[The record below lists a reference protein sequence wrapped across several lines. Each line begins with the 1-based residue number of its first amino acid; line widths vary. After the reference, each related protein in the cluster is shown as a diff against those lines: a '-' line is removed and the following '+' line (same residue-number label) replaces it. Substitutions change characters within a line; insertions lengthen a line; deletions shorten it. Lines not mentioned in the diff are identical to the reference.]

1 VGNVDAIDNRIARDG
16 AVAAYWA
23 EYCRA
28 ASLPASTPYQAWY
41 FGNTPALAHE
51 LVELVLYGPKRA
63 TAGAA
68 WAVDLE
74 PDLGAV
80 PFGYSVVTEFDGTPR
95 CVIRTSQLQRKPLDQ
110 VDAQFAWDEGEGD
123 RTLADWLDGHERY
136 FRSECAAAGR
146 EFHSDMDVQL
156 ERFELLYPFDRAIA
170 VPDGPRLVPGYLP
183 GAIGAMTAL
192 HSAFYSKVHGFGAAF
207 EVKVASDLAQFI
219 GRFDPAHDGLWLVVD
234 DGRIAG
240 SIAIDGRDAASAQ
253 LRWFLLDP
261 ALQGGGLG
269 QRMLDRAL
277 DFCRQRGLPRVHL
290 STFAGLDAARRLYE
304 RAGFRPVHE
313 ADGETWGRVVRE
325 QRFEWLAR

>member
-1 VGNVDAIDNRIARDG
+1 MGNVDAIDNRIDRSG

-23 EYCRA
+23 QYCRA

-41 FGNTPALAHE
+41 FGNTPDLAHD
-51 LVELVLYGPKRA
+51 LVELVLHGPKRA

-95 CVIRTSQLQRKPLDQ
+95 CVIRTSQLERRPLDR

-123 RTLADWLDGHERY
+123 RTLVDWLAGHERY
-136 FRSECAAAGR
+136 FRAECAAAGR
-146 EFHSDMDVQL
+146 AFRTDMDVQL
-156 ERFELLYPFDRAIA
+156 ERFELLYPFDRALA

-183 GAIGAMTAL
+183 GAIGAVAAL
-192 HSAFYSKVHGFGAAF
+192 HGAYYARAHGFGAAF
-207 EVKVASDLAQFI
+207 EVKVASELAQFI

-240 SIAIDGRDAASAQ
+240 SIAIDGRDAAGAQ
-253 LRWFLLDP
+253 LRWFILDP
-261 ALQGGGLG
+261 ALHGRGLG
-269 QRMLDRAL
+269 RRLLERAL
-277 DFCRQRGLPRVHL
+277 DFCRHAGRRRVHL
-290 STFAGLDAARRLYE
+290 HTFAGLDAARRLYE
-304 RAGFRPVHE
+304 RAGFQLAHE
-313 ADGETWGRVVRE
+313 ADGQTWGRVVRE
-325 QRFEWLAR
+325 QRFEWKAA